1 MLCLS
6 CGHDEESLDPRCSQC
21 EAVLGYVAEGGGY
34 LPQLRQ
40 LEQALQLGQLDE
52 ETAQLRLQRAS
63 EALDLMLQNLDEC
76 GAGLMSLGLDD
87 VQQGTLGGFLT
98 PLRQGLQ
105 RLMDLMRDLDP
116 GQPWDSQAWA
126 ELEQA
131 QNQVFQANQGL
142 ISLTQALM
150 GFAQEQQPVS

>member
-6 CGHDEESLDPRCSQC
+6 CGHDEESLAPRCSQC

-40 LEQALQLGQLDE
+40 LEHDLQQGSIDE

-63 EALDLMLQNLDEC
+63 EALEVMLESLDEC

-105 RLMDLMRDLDP
+105 RLTNLLQDLDP
-116 GQPWDSQAWA
+116 TQPWDGQAWEA
-126 ELEQA
+126 LEQA

-150 GFAQEQQPVS
+150 GFAQEPVS